1 MKNHQEK
8 IILYLLAAI
17 NFTHIIDF
25 MIMMPLGPQLMR
37 YFQISPQQFGYL
49 VSSYTI
55 SAGISG
61 FFMAFFVDRFN
72 RKSVLLSG
80 YLGFVIGTIACGVAP
95 TFELLMTARIVAG
108 LFGGLI
114 GAQVLSIVG
123 DIIPFERRGQA
134 MGVVMSAFSLASI
147 VGVPFGLYVA
157 TAVSWHAPFIFVG
170 MMGVVVLPMVYRYL
184 PDMKSH
190 IQSQKGFHPMRVIRP
205 ILESKVQQLGILLMI
220 VLIFGQFVVI
230 PYLSPYMVA
239 NVGFTEAQLP
249 LIYLFGG
256 GLTLFTSPRVGKL
269 ADRYGKQNVLFF
281 GIVLTAMT
289 VIAITN
295 LPAVPLY
302 VALVISTLFF
312 IFMGARIIPAQAIT
326 TSLVSPQQRGSYMAI
341 LSSLQQLAMGGAAL
355 LAGLIISKDSAGH
368 LLNFNYIGYISV
380 VISSFGI
387 VVAIWISRAMQ
398 KAEKQKQ

>member
-1 MKNHQEK
+1 MNSRQEK
-8 IILYLLAAI
+8 IILYLLASI

-61 FFMAFFVDRFN
+61 FLMAFFADKFN
-72 RKSVLLSG
+72 RKSILLGG
-80 YLGFVIGTIACGVAP
+80 YLGFVIGTIACGIAP
-95 TFELLMTARIVAG
+95 TYELLMTARIVAG
-108 LFGGLI
+108 TFGGLI

-123 DIIPFERRGQA
+123 DVVPFERRGQA
-134 MGVVMSAFSLASI
+134 MGIVMSAFSLASV
-147 VGVPFGLYVA
+147 VGVPFGLFVA
-157 TAVSWHAPFIFVG
+157 NSLSWHAPFIFVG
-170 MMGVVVLPMVYRYL
+170 LMGALVLPMVYTYM

-190 IQSQKGFHPMRVIRP
+190 IKPQKGFNPLQVILP
-205 ILESKVQQLGILLMI
+205 ILQNRLQMLGILLMV

-239 NVGFTEAQLP
+239 NVGFTEQELP
-249 LIYLFGG
+249 LIYLCG
-256 GLTLFTSPRVGKL
+256 GLFTLYTSPRIGKM
-269 ADRYGKQNVLFF
+269 ADRYGKENVLYV
-281 GIVLTAMT
+281 GIVLTGLT

-302 VALVISTLFF
+302 VALIVSSLFF

-341 LSSLQQLAMGGAAL
+341 TSSLQQLAMGGASL
-355 LAGLIISKDSAGH
+355 LAGTMIGKDAAGH
-368 LLNFNYIGYISV
+368 LLYFNFIGYISV
-380 VISSFGI
+380 GVSLCAIP
-387 VVAIWISRAMQ
+387 VAVWISRTLAGQ
-398 KAEKQKQ
+398 ARVV